1 MTAKMTRPTRPSR
14 KDAFTDDEAKI
25 VQERD
30 KLGDALALL
39 KPHKVEAHL
48 QSVPPLPAGGQDI
61 SGAAGAHPIPVEI
74 VGEGSD
80 HQLDPPSEPS
90 AAAPVTVAVE
100 PQPEVVPASGG
111 SDRRDR
117 KSGKAA
123 GTGKAAE
130 ESPKK
135 PPAAWISSDVYTRLV
150 DYSDTEKRM
159 RRAAARPFG
168 VIAMDAIEN
177 HAAALA
183 AAWKGSAADSGQPGG
198 LFVRELHSPYRRHE
212 LPPRSITLQ
221 GVGPE
226 NAKLLKRLKKQWGAR
241 SVSDLVEKA
250 LRLEFGMER
259 ADGGAEPAPEP
270 DATVL
275 PR

>member
-1 MTAKMTRPTRPSR
+1 MTRPTRPAR
-14 KDAFTDDEAKI
+14 KDAFTDDAAKV
-25 VQERD
+25 VQGRD
-30 KLGDALALL
+30 KLGDALAQL
-39 KPHKVEAHL
+39 KPHRVEAHL
-48 QSVPPLPAGGQDI
+48 QSVPPLPGGQDI
-61 SGAAGAHPIPVEI
+61 SGAAGANPIQVEI

-100 PQPEVVPASGG
+100 PQPEVVPDSGG

-123 GTGKAAE
+123 GTGKSAE

-150 DYSDTEKRM
+150 DYSDTEKRT

-183 AAWKGSAADSGQPGG
+183 AAWKGSGADSGQPRG